1 MDEGFRILNSRLKAG
16 SRNPA
21 PNHCGPTPGELM
33 SQIKWRNGR
42 HWQSEVFLQ
51 EVFSFANNG
60 IGVDECIA
68 KGLGS
73 MDNWTVSGVLM

>member
-1 MDEGFRILNSRLKAG
+1 MDEGFWILISRLKAG
-16 SRNPA
+16 GVTQHPITAVRK
-21 PNHCGPTPGELM
+21 GGELM
-33 SQIKWRNGR
+33 SQIKWLNGWHR
-42 HWQSEVFLQ
+42 QFEVFLQ